1 MSFLYPMFLVGAV
14 AAAVPI
20 LLHLLRREAAP
31 EVRFSAVRFL
41 RREPTEQSRR
51 QRLRELLL
59 LALRVAAI
67 LLLAA
72 AFARPYIVGGARVT
86 SSVTIVVLD
95 TSLSMGAPG
104 RFERARDLARSA
116 VEQAPAGSPVGL
128 VTFDDRPT
136 LAVEPRVDRASVL
149 KAIDAQRPGFGATQ
163 YGPALARAQDAIA
176 GAGRIVVVTDLQRSG
191 WDEAAR
197 VVLSPDVEV
206 RVADVGVSATE
217 NLALVGL
224 QRSGAG
230 VLAVVQNAGSR
241 DRDVGARLRVDGRD
255 ASMSRVRVPA
265 GETADVTFDAI
276 PQGATSVAVSVD
288 DAGGWPGDDIRYL
301 VTGPQPGPRVIAVT
315 DRQSDGLLF
324 VQRALG
330 AGADE
335 TFRVEPAQPAALG
348 RLLTDGTSVAAV
360 LVTGGR
366 VIDRPALDAVRRH
379 LASGGGLIVAAG
391 PALEPDTVAE
401 LAGLRAAP
409 RVRGDGDVSLAA
421 ADTRHPIFQA
431 FGSAVPS
438 LGGIRFT
445 RTWDLNEDGWVV
457 LARFTDGRAALMERR
472 VDEGRVLLF
481 ASDLGHAWNDFPV
494 HPAFVP
500 FMHETIR
507 YVTRARRSPRELFVA
522 DAPEAAARRPGVV
535 AVSGRTRRDQRRSTG
550 VGSRADRRSRVQG
563 RRRRSCVPRRRA
575 DRSAD
580 ALAREES
587 QRYWRYGLMLMLVAL
602 AAEGL
607 VAGGYRFA

>member
-1 MSFLYPMFLVGAV
+1 VSFLYPVFLFGAV

-20 LLHLLRREAAP
+20 LLHLLKREAAP

-41 RREPTEQSRR
+41 RREPTEHSRR

-72 AFARPYIVGGARVT
+72 AFARPYFVQGARVT
-86 SSVTIVVLD
+86 SSVTIVALD

-136 LAVEPRVDRASVL
+136 LVVEPRVDRASVL

-176 GAGRIVVVTDLQRSG
+176 GPGRIVVVTDLQRSG

-197 VVLSPDVEV
+197 VALSPDVDV
-206 RVADVGVSATE
+206 RVAEVGATATE
-217 NLALVGL
+217 NLSLVGL
-224 QRSGAG
+224 QRNGAG

-255 ASMSRVRVPA
+255 ASTSRVRVPA
-265 GETADVTFDAI
+265 GETADVTFDAL
-276 PQGATSVAVSVD
+276 PQGATSVAVAID
-288 DAGGWPGDDIRYL
+288 DEGGWPGDDIRYL

-335 TFRVEPAQPAALG
+335 TFRVEPAQPGALG
-348 RLLTDGTSVAAV
+348 RLLTDGNSVAAV

-366 VIDRPALDAVRRH
+366 AIDRPALDAVRRH
-379 LASGGGLIVAAG
+379 LANGGGLIVAAG
-391 PALEPDTVAE
+391 PALEPDMVTG
-401 LAGLRAAP
+401 LAGLRATP

-421 ADTRHPIFQA
+421 ADTRHPIFRA

-500 FMHETIR
+500 FIHETIR
-507 YVTRARRSPRELFVA
+507 YVTRARRSPRELFVG
-522 DAPEAAARRPGVV
+522 DAPEGAPRTPGVV
-535 AVSGRTRRDQRRSTG
+535 AVSGRRVAINVDPRESDPAQLDEAAF
-550 VGSRADRRSRVQG
+550 RAGAGQL
-563 RRRRSCVPRRRA
+563 RA
-575 DRSAD
+575 ALAPDTSAD

-602 AAEGL
+602 AAEGF

>member
-1 MSFLYPMFLVGAV
+1 MFLLGAV

-41 RREPTEQSRR
+41 RRDPTEQSRR

-72 AFARPYIVGGARVT
+72 AFARPYFAESARVT
-86 SSVTIVVLD
+86 SSVTIVAVD

-104 RFERARDLARSA
+104 RFERAKDLARSA
-116 VEQAPAGSPVGL
+116 VEQAPAGWPVGL

-136 LAVEPRVDRASVL
+136 LVVEPRVDRAAVL
-149 KAIDAQRPGFGATQ
+149 KAIAAQRPGFGATQ

-176 GAGRIVVVTDLQRSG
+176 GSGRIVVVTDLQRSG

-197 VVLSPDVEV
+197 VVLSPGVEV
-206 RVADVGVSATE
+206 RVADVGAATE
-217 NLALVGL
+217 NLALIGL

-241 DRDVGARLRVDGRD
+241 DREVAARLRVDGRQ
-255 ASMSRVRVPA
+255 ASASRVRVSA

-276 PQGATSVAVSVD
+276 PQGAASVAVAIE
-288 DAGGWPGDDIRYL
+288 DAGGWPGDDVRYL

-330 AGADE
+330 AGADD

-348 RLLTDGTSVAAV
+348 RLLTDGNSVAAV

-366 VIDRPALDAVRRH
+366 VIDRPAVDAIRRH

-401 LAGLRAAP
+401 LAGLRATP

-431 FGSAVPS
+431 FGSAAPS

-472 VDEGRVLLF
+472 VNEGRVLLF

-507 YVTRARRSPRELFVA
+507 YVTRARRAPRELFVA
-522 DAPEAAARRPGVV
+522 DAPEGTPRTPGVV
-535 AVSGRTRRDQRRSTG
+535 AASGRRVAINVDPRESDPAQIDEAAFKTG
-550 VGSRADRRSRVQG
+550 AGQLRAALTTDR
-563 RRRRSCVPRRRA
+563 A
-575 DRSAD
+575 AD
-580 ALAREES
+580 ARSQEES
-587 QRYWRYGLMLMLVAL
+587 QRFWRYGLILMLVAL
-602 AAEGL
+602 ATEGL

>member
-1 MSFLYPMFLVGAV
+1 MSFLYPVFLFGAV

-20 LLHLLRREAAP
+20 ILHLLKREAAP

-72 AFARPYIVGGARVT
+72 AFARPYFVEGARVT
-86 SSVTIVVLD
+86 SSVTIVALD

-104 RFERARDLARSA
+104 RFERARDLARS
-116 VEQAPAGSPVGL
+116 VVDQAPAGSRVGL

-136 LAVEPRVDRASVL
+136 LAVEPRVDRAPVL

-176 GAGRIVVVTDLQRSG
+176 GSGRIVVVTDLQRSG

-206 RVADVGVSATE
+206 RVADVGANATE

-224 QRSGAG
+224 QRDGAG

-241 DRDVGARLRVDGRD
+241 DRDVAARLRVDGRD
-255 ASMSRVRVPA
+255 ASTSRVRVPA
-265 GETADVTFDAI
+265 GETADVTFVAI
-276 PQGATSVAVSVD
+276 PQGATSAAVAID
-288 DAGGWPGDDIRYL
+288 DQGGWPGDDIRYL

-315 DRQSDGLLF
+315 DRQNDGLLF

-330 AGADE
+330 AAADE
-335 TFRVEPAQPAALG
+335 TFRVEPAQPGSLG
-348 RLLTDGTSVAAV
+348 RLLTDGNAVAAV

-366 VIDRPALDAVRRH
+366 VIDRPAIDAVRRH

-391 PALEPDTVAE
+391 PTLEPDMVAE
-401 LAGLRAAP
+401 LAGLRGAP
-409 RVRGDGDVSLAA
+409 RVRADEDVSLAA

-500 FMHETIR
+500 FVHETIR

-522 DAPEAAARRPGVV
+522 DTPEGAPRRPGVA
-535 AVSGRTRRDQRRSTG
+535 AVSGRRVAINVDPRESDPAQLDEAAFRTG
-550 VGSRADRRSRVQG
+550 VGQLRAA
-563 RRRRSCVPRRRA
+563 PAA
-575 DRSAD
+575 DTSAD
-580 ALAREES
+580 ARAREES

-607 VAGGYRFA
+607 VAGGNRFA